1 VRRLLRWLLILL
13 ILLVIVLIGGYLLLR
28 GSLPQLN
35 GEARLDKLSMPVALL
50 RDANGVLTVEAA
62 NKLDMARS
70 LGYVH
75 AQERFFEMD
84 LMRRRAAGELAE
96 LLGEAALPADRQ
108 IRLHRLRARSRAN
121 LEVALGDKK
130 AVLEAYRDGVN
141 AGLNALTARPWPY
154 LLLRQL
160 PRPWELEDS
169 VLVVL
174 AMYDALQDE
183 DNSGEL
189 GLLQL
194 QQMPLPPALYQLL
207 THNGSQ
213 WDAPLF
219 GLGYGNAK
227 LPSADELDL
236 RKLPGAT
243 PIQPDKEPYAGIGS
257 NNFAVGGGLTADGR
271 AILEG
276 DMHLALRVPNIWFR
290 ARLRYAE
297 ADASGGQVD
306 VSGFSLPGVPGI
318 IAGSNGHVAWTFTNS
333 YIDTAD
339 FARLPASEA
348 GNLQNH
354 FETLNVAGKEAE
366 RLHVRESD
374 WGPIVAE
381 NADGSLLALRWVGHL
396 PGAVTLGLL
405 DMAKASSLDDAQKVA
420 DNSGLPVQNLMLV
433 DENGTIAWRL
443 IGARPDRG
451 AGCQAAAINDEHC
464 APWPIRLDQA
474 PKRIAPLDERLW
486 TANARVLDGAA
497 LQQVGDG
504 GYDLGAR
511 AFQIRDG
518 LFARKRFTEQDLL
531 DIALDDRALLMEFW
545 WKQLQQTLAASHHP
559 KLKALQATS
568 AEWDGRAGSASI
580 SYRLAREFRDHVQG
594 TLKAGF
600 FAPARMELGKSFQ
613 PPRLA
618 QFEGVA
624 VPLLTQRPLHL
635 LPPPFKNWD
644 ELLEQSALQVAE
656 QVSDS
661 NKPYR
666 WGERNRA
673 AICHPL
679 AQALPE
685 ALKPWLCMPPDPL
698 PGDHNM
704 PRVQTPTHGAS
715 QRMVVS
721 PGHEDEGII
730 HMPGGQSGH
739 LLSPFW
745 GKGHNDWVEG
755 RATPFLPGQTQYR
768 LKLKSQ

>member
-1 VRRLLRWLLILL
+1 VRRLLRWLVIPLILL
-13 ILLVIVLIGGYLLLR
+13 MTLLLAGYLLLR
-28 GSLPQLN
+28 GSLPQLT
-35 GEARLDKLSMPVALL
+35 GEARLEKLSMPVTLL
-50 RDANGVLTVEAA
+50 RDANGVLTVEAE
-62 NKLDMARS
+62 NELDMARA
-70 LGYVH
+70 LGYAH

-96 LLGEAALPADRQ
+96 LFGEAALPADRQ
-108 IRLHRLRARSRAN
+108 MRVHRLRARSRAN
-121 LEVALGDKK
+121 LDVALGDKR

-141 AGLNALTARPWPY
+141 AGLNALSARPWPY

-160 PRPWELEDS
+160 PRQWELEDS

-174 AMYDALQDE
+174 AMYDALQDT
-183 DNSGEL
+183 DNSREL
-189 GLLQL
+189 ALIQL
-194 QQMPLPPALYQLL
+194 QQTLPATLYQLI

-227 LPSADELDL
+227 LPSAEQLDL
-236 RKLPGAT
+236 RTLPGST

-271 AILEG
+271 AILAG
-276 DMHLALRVPNIWFR
+276 DMHLALRAPNIWFR
-290 ARLRYAE
+290 ARLRYADNSV
-297 ADASGGQVD
+297 AGGQVD

-339 FARLPASEA
+339 FARIPASEA
-348 GNLQNH
+348 GNLKNH
-354 FETLNVAGKEAE
+354 FETLKVAGGQAE
-366 RLHVRESD
+366 RLQVRESD
-374 WGPIVAE
+374 WGPIVQE
-381 NADGSLLALRWVGHL
+381 NKDGLLALRWAGHL
-396 PGAVTLGLL
+396 PGAVTMGLL
-405 DMAKASSLDDAQKVA
+405 DMAKAASLDDAQKVA
-420 DNSGLPVQNLMLV
+420 DRSGVPVQNLLLV
-433 DENGTIAWRL
+433 DERGTIAWRL
-443 IGARPDRG
+443 IGARPARG
-451 AGCQAAAINDEHC
+451 KDCHAAAINENC
-464 APWPIRLDQA
+464 AAWPVQLDHS

-486 TANARVLDGAA
+486 TANSRVLDDAD

-511 AFQIRDG
+511 SFQIRDG
-518 LFARKRFTEQDLL
+518 LLGKRRFTEQDLL
-531 DIALDDRALLMEFW
+531 HIALDDRALLMEFW
-545 WKQLQQTLAASHHP
+545 WKQLQQTLEASSNGQ
-559 KLKALQATS
+559 LKTLQAS
-568 AEWDGRAGSASI
+568 SGEWDGRAAANSL
-580 SYRLAREFRDHVQG
+580 SYRLAREFRDHVLG
-594 TLKAGF
+594 TLKAGLL
-600 FAPARMELGKSFQ
+600 APARAELSADFQ

-635 LPPPFKNWD
+635 LPPPFISWD
-644 ELLEQSALQVAE
+644 ELLEQSALAVAKSVE
-656 QVSDS
+656 ASS
-661 NKPYR
+661 EPYR

-685 ALKPWLCMPPDPL
+685 AAKPWLCMPPDDL

-745 GKGHNDWVEG
+745 GKGHADWVSG
-755 RATPFLPGQTQYR
+755 RSTPFLPGQTQYR
-768 LKLKSQ
+768 LKLNPGKP

>member
-1 VRRLLRWLLILL
+1 VRRLLRWLVTFLILL
-13 ILLVIVLIGGYLLLR
+13 IIILLSGYLLLR
-28 GSLPQLN
+28 SSLPQLN
-35 GEARLDKLSMPVALL
+35 GEARVEKLSMPVTLL

-62 NKLDMARS
+62 NELDMARA

-96 LLGEAALPADRQ
+96 LVGAAALPADRQ
-108 IRLHRLRARSRAN
+108 MRLHRLRARSRAN
-121 LEVALGDKK
+121 LDVALGDKR
-130 AVLEAYRDGVN
+130 ALLEAYRDGVN
-141 AGLNALTARPWPY
+141 AGLNALNVRPWPY

-160 PRPWELEDS
+160 PHQWELEDS
-169 VLVVL
+169 LLVVL
-174 AMYDALQDE
+174 AMYDALQDT
-183 DNSGEL
+183 DNSREL
-189 GLLQL
+189 ALIGL
-194 QQMPLPPALYQLL
+194 QQSLPPALYPLI

-227 LPSADELDL
+227 LPSAEQLDL
-236 RKLPGAT
+236 RTLPGST

-271 AILEG
+271 AILAG
-276 DMHLALRVPNIWFR
+276 DMHLALRAPNIWFR
-290 ARLRYAE
+290 ARLRYADTG
-297 ADASGGQVD
+297 AAGGQVD

-339 FARLPASEA
+339 FSRLPASEA
-348 GNLQNH
+348 ANLQNH
-354 FETLNVAGKEAE
+354 FETLKVAGGQAE

-374 WGPIVAE
+374 WGPIVRE
-381 NADGSLLALRWVGHL
+381 NQDGSLLALRWVGHL
-396 PGAVTLGLL
+396 PGAVTMGLL
-405 DMAKASSLDDAQKVA
+405 DMAKAASLDDAQKVA
-420 DNSGLPVQNLMLV
+420 DGSGLPVQNLLLV
-433 DENGTIAWRL
+433 DKNGTIAWRL
-443 IGARPDRG
+443 IGARPLRG
-451 AGCQAAAINDEHC
+451 PGCNAAAINENC
-464 APWPIRLDQA
+464 APWPVRLDNA

-486 TANARVLDGAA
+486 TANTRVLDGAD

-511 AFQIRDG
+511 ASQIRGG
-518 LFARKRFTEQDLL
+518 LLAKKRFSESDLL
-531 DIALDDRALLMEFW
+531 AIALDDRALLMEFW
-545 WKQLQQTLAASHHP
+545 WKQLQQTLETSSNP
-559 KLKALQATS
+559 KLKQLQAAS
-568 AEWDGRAGSASI
+568 GEWNGRAGSTSV
-580 SYRLAREFRDHVQG
+580 SYRLAREFRDYVQG
-594 TLKAGF
+594 TLKAGLL
-600 FAPARMELGKSFQ
+600 APARAELGANFK

-624 VPLLTQRPLHL
+624 VPLLTGRPPHL
-635 LPPPFKNWD
+635 LPPPFASWD
-644 ELLEQSALQVAE
+644 ELLEQSALTVAKQAE
-656 QVSDS
+656 ASLT
-661 NKPYR
+661 PYY

-679 AQALPE
+679 AHALPQT
-685 ALKPWLCMPPDPL
+685 LKPWLCMPPDPL

-745 GKGHNDWVEG
+745 GKGHADWVEG

-768 LKLKSQ
+768 LKLKPQ

>member
-1 VRRLLRWLLILL
+1 VRRLIKWLFIILILL
-13 ILLVIVLIGGYLLLR
+13 IIILVAGYFSLR

-35 GEARLDKLSMPVALL
+35 GEARLDKLGMPVSLL
-50 RDANGVLTVEAA
+50 RDSNGVLTVEAQ
-62 NKLDMARS
+62 NELDMARA

-75 AQERFFEMD
+75 GQERFFEMD

-96 LLGEAALPADRQ
+96 LVGEAALPADRQ
-108 IRLHRLRARSRAN
+108 MRVHRLRARSRAN
-121 LEVALGDKK
+121 LEASLGDKR
-130 AVLEAYRDGVN
+130 ALLEAYRDGVN
-141 AGLNALTARPWPY
+141 AGLHALSVRPWPY

-160 PRPWELEDS
+160 PRQWELEDS
-169 VLVVL
+169 LLVVL
-174 AMYDALQDE
+174 AMYDALQDK
-183 DNSGEL
+183 DNAGEL
-189 GLLQL
+189 ALIGL
-194 QQMPLPPALYQLL
+194 QQTLPPALYQLL

-227 LPSADELDL
+227 LPTAEQLDL
-236 RKLPGAT
+236 RTLPGNT
-243 PIQPDKEPYAGIGS
+243 SVQPDKDPYAGIGS
-257 NNFAVGGGLTADGR
+257 NNFAIGGGLTADGR
-271 AILEG
+271 AILAG
-276 DMHLALRVPNIWFR
+276 DMHLTLRAPNIWFR
-290 ARLRYAE
+290 TRLRYAE
-297 ADASGGQVD
+297 ADAPGGQVD

-348 GNLQNH
+348 SNLQNH
-354 FETLNVAGKEAE
+354 FETIPVAGGQAE
-366 RLHVRESD
+366 RLQVRESA
-374 WGPIVAE
+374 WGPIVRE
-381 NADGSLLALRWVGHL
+381 NADGSLIALRWVAHL
-396 PGAVTLGLL
+396 PAAVTLGLL
-405 DMAKASSLDDAQKVA
+405 DMAKAVSLNDAQKVA
-420 DNSGLPVQNLMLV
+420 DNSGLPAQNLLLV
-433 DENGTIAWRL
+433 DKNGTIAWRL
-443 IGARPDRG
+443 IGARPERG
-451 AGCQAAAINDEHC
+451 KGCHAAAINDEHC
-464 APWPIRLDQA
+464 APWPVRLDQS
-474 PKRIAPLDERLW
+474 PKRVAPLDERLW
-486 TANARVLDGAA
+486 TANARVLDGTD
-497 LQQVGDG
+497 LQQAGDG

-518 LFARKRFTEQDLL
+518 LFAKKRFTEQDLL
-531 DIALDDRALLMEFW
+531 AIALDDRALLMEFW
-545 WKQLQQTLAASHHP
+545 HKQWQQTLAASHHP
-559 KLKALQATS
+559 RLTALQTS
-568 AEWDGRAGSASI
+568 SDDWNGRASADSV
-580 SYRLAREFRDHVQG
+580 SYRLVREFRDHVLG

-600 FAPARMELGKSFQ
+600 FAPARAQLGADFQ

-635 LPPPFKNWD
+635 LPPPFASWD
-644 ELLEQSALQVAE
+644 ELLEQSAVQVAQQAE
-656 QVSDS
+656 AS
-661 NKPYR
+661 PTAYR

-673 AICHPL
+673 TICHPL
-679 AQALPE
+679 APALPQ
-685 ALKPWLCMPPDPL
+685 ALKPWLCMPPDAL

-745 GKGHNDWVEG
+745 GKAHADWVEG

-768 LKLKSQ
+768 LKLKPR